1 MLLQSLRILSA
12 CLYDRPRL
20 PADVQREDGNTRSR
34 RLGGRNL
41 IFPAQS
47 PNLFGSP
54 GENSH
59 KYKFRRYLGDIKN
72 SRALSAVSFSF
83 TGREQQ
89 RFVSIR
95 YLFFLL
101 R

>member
-1 MLLQSLRILSA
+1 MAR
-12 CLYDRPRL
+12 
-20 PADVQREDGNTRSR
+20 
-34 RLGGRNL
+34 
-41 IFPAQS
+41 
-47 PNLFGSP
+47 
-54 GENSH
+54 
-59 KYKFRRYLGDIKN
+59 YKFRRYLGDIKN
-72 SRALSAVSFSF
+72 PSCAASFSF